1 MDKNSFITSIAPC
14 AISDMRRCGIPASLT
29 IAQAILES
37 NWGTSG
43 LTRQA
48 NNLFGIK
55 GKGPA
60 GSVEMPTTEY
70 VQGKAVKVTAAFRK
84 YNSWTESIAD
94 HSNLLLNGTR
104 DNPARYHG
112 VLHADYKKA
121 AEEVWKGGYATDPKY
136 PAKLIAI
143 MEEYNLPQYD
153 NHANAKGEEGMQNAE
168 LQKQLQAMTQ
178 RVEDLQEEISQM
190 KAKDQMSAPPVWAES
205 ALQKALAAGIID
217 TPDQG
222 SYDFYRMLAILQR
235 LKLF

>member
-1 MDKNSFITSIAPC
+1 MDKNNFISSIVPC

-143 MEEYNLPQYD
+143 MEENNLPQYD
-153 NHANAKGEEGMQNAE
+153 NQANAKGDKGMQNAE
-168 LQKQLQAMTQ
+168 LQKQLQAMTK
-178 RVEDLQEEISQM
+178 RVEDMQEELSQL
-190 KAKDQMSAPPVWAES
+190 KAKAKMSAPPVWAES
-205 ALQKALAAGIID
+205 AVQKALAAGYID

>member
-14 AISDMRRCGIPASLT
+14 AISDMRRCGIPASLK

-178 RVEDLQEEISQM
+178 SRGFARRNLSNESKRPNVRPAGLGRVGT
-190 KAKDQMSAPPVWAES
+190 AKGFSSRHYRYP
-205 ALQKALAAGIID
+205 
-217 TPDQG
+217 G
-222 SYDFYRMLAILQR
+222 SGEL
-235 LKLF
+235 